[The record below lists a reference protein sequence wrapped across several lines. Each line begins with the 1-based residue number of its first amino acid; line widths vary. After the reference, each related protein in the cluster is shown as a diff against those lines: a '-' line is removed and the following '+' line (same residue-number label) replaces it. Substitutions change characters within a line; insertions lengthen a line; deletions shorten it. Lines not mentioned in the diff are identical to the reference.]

1 MSRSDLSQ
9 KVCIDGN
16 SSDLHQLIG
25 GVPQGSVLGARMYTM
40 YTQMLANV
48 IRKHDV
54 QHHSYAD
61 DTQVYVR
68 CEDNEDA
75 RSAAIVKTCIS
86 DICEW
91 MRANS
96 LKLNET
102 KTECIVFSRNKDP
115 TSITVTVSTQSIN
128 SQHTVKILGVAFDN
142 KMPFENH
149 VSNICRSIHLNIGKI
164 RRIRNI

>member
-1 MSRSDLSQ
+1 
-9 KVCIDGN
+9 
-16 SSDLHQLIG
+16 
-25 GVPQGSVLGARMYTM
+25 
-40 YTQMLANV
+40 MLANV
-48 IRKHDV
+48 IIKHDV

-75 RSAAIVKTCIS
+75 RSAAIVKLQTCIS

-91 MRANS
+91 MRANV

-115 TSITVTVSTQSIN
+115 TSITVTASG
-128 SQHTVKILGVAFDN
+128 HTVNRFTTY
-142 KMPFENH
+142 
-149 VSNICRSIHLNIGKI
+149 R
-164 RRIRNI
+164 

>member
-1 MSRSDLSQ
+1 
-9 KVCIDGN
+9 
-16 SSDLHQLIG
+16 
-25 GVPQGSVLGARMYTM
+25 M

-75 RSAAIVKTCIS
+75 RSAAIVKLQTCIS

-91 MRANS
+91 MRSNA
-96 LKLNET
+96 LNL
-102 KTECIVFSRNKDP
+102 FSTHIP
-115 TSITVTVSTQSIN
+115 YME
-128 SQHTVKILGVAFDN
+128 HHFHELILAQWGLIFGIIKALL
-142 KMPFENH
+142 H
-149 VSNICRSIHLNIGKI
+149 
-164 RRIRNI
+164 

>member
-1 MSRSDLSQ
+1 
-9 KVCIDGN
+9 
-16 SSDLHQLIG
+16 
-25 GVPQGSVLGARMYTM
+25 
-40 YTQMLANV
+40 MLANV
-48 IRKHDV
+48 TRKHDV

-75 RSAAIVKTCIS
+75 RSAAIVKLQTCIS

-91 MRANS
+91 MRANA

-115 TSITVTVSTQSIN
+115 TSITVTVGTQSID
-128 SQHTVKILGVAFDN
+128 SQHTVKILGVTFDN
-142 KMPFENH
+142 NMTFENH
-149 VSNICRSIHLNIGKI
+149 VSNIFGPTDVIQATPVILRQEIVEP
-164 RRIRNI
+164 